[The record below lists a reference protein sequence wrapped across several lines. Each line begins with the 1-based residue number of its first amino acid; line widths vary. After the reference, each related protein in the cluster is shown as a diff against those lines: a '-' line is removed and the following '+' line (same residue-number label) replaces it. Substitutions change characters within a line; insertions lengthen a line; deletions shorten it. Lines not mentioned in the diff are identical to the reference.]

1 MTPALRVTL
10 LGCGGSGGVP
20 LLGGPDGRGDWGACD
35 PAEPRNRRT
44 RSSALVEADGRS
56 LLIDAGPDLREQLLA
71 NGVRAVEAVAI
82 THTHADHIMGLDEL
96 RGVNRLTGG
105 AIDLFGSY
113 ATLTEL
119 KTRFGYAFRPATP
132 PGFYRPALV
141 PRPIAPRETVGMA
154 GLPVRVLRQD
164 HKVME
169 TLGFRIGRFAYC
181 TDVLDF
187 PEDSFAALEGVDTW
201 VVGCV
206 GRRPHPVHAHVALV
220 AEWAARL
227 RPRRTVLTHMGPD
240 LDWGWMAAELPAGL
254 EPGHDGLVLEVP
266 GGG

>member
-1 MTPALRVTL
+1 MNLPLRVTL

-20 LLGGPDGRGDWGACD
+20 LLGGPDGRGDWGVCD
-35 PAEPRNRRT
+35 PAEPRNRRLRT
-44 RSSALVEADGRS
+44 AAMVEAAGRA
-56 LLIDAGPDLREQLLA
+56 LLLDAGPDLRAQLLA
-71 NGVRAVEAVAI
+71 NGIRGVDAVAI

-113 ATLTEL
+113 GTLTEL
-119 KTRFGYAFRPATP
+119 KTRFSYAFRPPTP

-141 PRPIAPRETVGMA
+141 PRPVAPGETVEMA

-164 HKVME
+164 HRVME

-181 TDVLDF
+181 TDVIDF

-206 GRRPHPVHAHVALV
+206 GRQPHPVHAHVALV

-227 RPRRTVLTHMGPD
+227 RPRRTVLTHMGPE
-240 LDWGWMAAELPAGL
+240 LDWSWMKAELPVGIEA
-254 EPGHDGLVLEVP
+254 GHDGLVLEVA